1 MSLRKLG
8 GSYYYNSNA
17 DVLITVFELSS
28 KTTDKNTT
36 VCCIICELDD
46 EDDGKVR
53 SVTELDRNYK

>member
-8 GSYYYNSNA
+8 GSYYNSNA
-17 DVLITVFELSS
+17 DVLITVFELS

-46 EDDGKVR
+46 EDVGKVR
-53 SVTELDRNYK
+53 SVTELDTNYK